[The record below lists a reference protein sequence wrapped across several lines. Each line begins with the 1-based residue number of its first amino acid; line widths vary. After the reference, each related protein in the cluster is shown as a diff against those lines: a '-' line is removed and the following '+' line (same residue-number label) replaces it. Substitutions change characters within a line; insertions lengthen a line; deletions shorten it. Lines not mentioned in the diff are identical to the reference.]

1 MNKNVPKQ
9 YTIKYYA
16 TILQQQKESHII
28 VYHAISFFL
37 IRKMISWIIY
47 FASPLIAVGFKYQLI
62 RGFDCI

>member
-28 VYHAISFFL
+28 VYHAMSFFL